1 MSTPSDASV
10 GVSVL
15 PSSVMS
21 GAFLPLASASFQ
33 SVVRLVHGTHTTLT
47 LVLAYCGKSLWNWAT
62 TPFIQETWDGTE
74 APIRHTVSCA
84 GADDVDDDPPADELL
99 ELQPAIASAAAV
111 PGTPSLLRELN
122 DRAALD
128 LLLRVGTLTRSQISE
143 YTGVSKVTVSQMLAR
158 LEERGLAMIVGE
170 QAGHRGPNA
179 ALYSVVPSSA
189 YVAGLCMDLD
199 LVSAAV
205 ADVTGRRVADVSVNP
220 NGADDPTELVRGVIE
235 QACASAGVDLAR
247 LSALVIGSPGVVDP
261 QTGDP
266 RLAVN
271 LPAWHE
277 GALEALRGVLHKPV
291 VIENDVNLAAMAER
305 AAGAATGADDFVLM
319 WLDVGLGL
327 ATMLGG
333 RLHRG
338 TAGAAGEIGYLPVH
352 GAPLHTDIRHP
363 ASGGFQS
370 LAGGAAVR
378 ALAARYGFP
387 APTAAE
393 AVAAAVSSP
402 SGVSSPSAGSAAFLD
417 DLAQRVAVGVAS
429 VCVVLDPGLVVLGGA
444 VGRAGGTALASRV
457 AAAVAAIFP
466 ARPRVVPTGVPGE
479 PVLRGAMLAALD
491 QARAA
496 LLASVADPN
505 PLAPAPV
512 AQVTA
517 PQAGVPRRWAI
528 FLPNGSWRVP
538 LQTLRARPVTLA
550 LPQISGPEFAPG
562 QPAGMTREMH
572 LTPTCLH
579 VHNGGVSKI
588 PDAEKAPRA

>member
-1 MSTPSDASV
+1 MQHS
-10 GVSVL
+10 L
-15 PSSVMS
+15 
-21 GAFLPLASASFQ
+21 Q
-33 SVVRLVHGTHTTLT
+33 SR
-47 LVLAYCGKSLWNWAT
+47 
-62 TPFIQETWDGTE
+62 
-74 APIRHTVSCA
+74 
-84 GADDVDDDPPADELL
+84 
-99 ELQPAIASAAAV
+99 SAAEARAR

-128 LLLRVGTLTRSQISE
+128 LLLRGEMLTRSQISE

-158 LEERGLAMIVGE
+158 LEERGLVSVVGE
-170 QAGHRGPNA
+170 QAGNRGPNA

-189 YVAGLCMDLD
+189 YVAGLYMESD

-205 ADVTGRRVADVSVNP
+205 ADVTGRRVADVNVNP

-235 QACASAGVDLAR
+235 RACASAGVELAR

-277 GALEALRGVLHKPV
+277 GALDALRGVLHKPV

-305 AAGAATGADDFVLM
+305 AAGAATGADDFVLV
-319 WLDVGLGL
+319 WLGGGLGL
-327 ATMLGG
+327 ATMLRGQ
-333 RLHRG
+333 LHRG

-378 ALAARYGFP
+378 GLAARYGFE

-393 AVAAAVSSP
+393 AVQAAVAAQA
-402 SGVSSPSAGSAAFLD
+402 AGSGPGPAAFLD

-429 VCVVLDPGLVVLGGA
+429 VCVVLDPGLVVLGGE
-444 VGRAGGTALASRV
+444 VGRAGGTALADRV
-457 AAAVAAIFP
+457 AAGVAAICP

-479 PVLRGAMLAALD
+479 PVLRGAMLAAVD

-496 LLASVADPN
+496 LLASVAGP
-505 PLAPAPV
+505 
-512 AQVTA
+512 
-517 PQAGVPRRWAI
+517 
-528 FLPNGSWRVP
+528 
-538 LQTLRARPVTLA
+538 
-550 LPQISGPEFAPG
+550 SGAVG
-562 QPAGMTREMH
+562 R
-572 LTPTCLH
+572 
-579 VHNGGVSKI
+579 
-588 PDAEKAPRA
+588 

>member
-1 MSTPSDASV
+1 MQHS
-10 GVSVL
+10 
-15 PSSVMS
+15 
-21 GAFLPLASASFQ
+21 
-33 SVVRLVHGTHTTLT
+33 
-47 LVLAYCGKSLWNWAT
+47 
-62 TPFIQETWDGTE
+62 
-74 APIRHTVSCA
+74 
-84 GADDVDDDPPADELL
+84 
-99 ELQPAIASAAAV
+99 LQPRSAAEARGR

-128 LLLRVGTLTRSQISE
+128 LLLRGGMLTRSQISE

-158 LEERGLAMIVGE
+158 LEERGLVSIVGE
-170 QAGHRGPNA
+170 QAGNRGPNA

-189 YVAGLCMDLD
+189 YVAGLYMESD

-235 QACASAGVDLAR
+235 RACASAGVDLAR

-277 GALEALRGVLHKPV
+277 GALDALRGVLHKPV

-305 AAGAATGADDFVLM
+305 AAGAATGADDFVLV
-319 WLDVGLGL
+319 WLGGGLGL

-333 RLHRG
+333 QLHRG

-363 ASGGFQS
+363 ASGGFQW

-378 ALAARYGFP
+378 ELAARHGFP
-387 APTAAE
+387 GATAAE
-393 AVAAAVSSP
+393 AVQAAVSS
-402 SGVSSPSAGSAAFLD
+402 SSAGSSAFLD

-429 VCVVLDPGLVVLGGA
+429 VCLVLDPGLVVLGGE

-457 AAAVAAIFP
+457 AACVAAIWP
-466 ARPRVVPTGVPGE
+466 AHPRVVPTGVPGE
-479 PVLRGAMLAALD
+479 PVLRGAMLAAVD

-496 LLASVADPN
+496 LLASVADPSS
-505 PLAPAPV
+505 A
-512 AQVTA
+512 
-517 PQAGVPRRWAI
+517 AGR
-528 FLPNGSWRVP
+528 
-538 LQTLRARPVTLA
+538 
-550 LPQISGPEFAPG
+550 
-562 QPAGMTREMH
+562 
-572 LTPTCLH
+572 
-579 VHNGGVSKI
+579 
-588 PDAEKAPRA
+588 

>member
-1 MSTPSDASV
+1 MQH
-10 GVSVL
+10 
-15 PSSVMS
+15 
-21 GAFLPLASASFQ
+21 PLQA
-33 SVVRLVHGTHTTLT
+33 R
-47 LVLAYCGKSLWNWAT
+47 
-62 TPFIQETWDGTE
+62 
-74 APIRHTVSCA
+74 
-84 GADDVDDDPPADELL
+84 PPAE
-99 ELQPAIASAAAV
+99 PRGR

-128 LLLRVGTLTRSQISE
+128 LLLRGEMLTRSQISE

-158 LEERGLAMIVGE
+158 LEERGLVAVVGE

-189 YVAGLCMDLD
+189 YVAGLYMESD

-220 NGADDPTELVRGVIE
+220 SGADDPVDVVRGVVE
-235 QACASAGVDLAR
+235 RACATAGVDVAR

-261 QTGDP
+261 RTGDP

-277 GALEALRGVLHKPV
+277 GALDALRGVLHKPV

-305 AAGAATGADDFVLM
+305 AAGAALGADDFVLV
-319 WLDVGLGL
+319 WLGVGLGL
-327 ATMLGG
+327 ATMLDG

-378 ALAARYGFP
+378 ALAARHGFE
-387 APTAAE
+387 APTAAG
-393 AVAAAVSSP
+393 AVRAAVSSP
-402 SGVSSPSAGSAAFLD
+402 SAASAAFLD

-429 VCVVLDPGLVVLGGA
+429 VCVVLDPGLVVLGGE

-457 AAAVAAIFP
+457 AAAVAAIWP
-466 ARPRVVPTGVPGE
+466 SHPPVVPTGVPGE
-479 PVLRGAMLAALD
+479 PVLRGAMLAAVD

-496 LLASVADPN
+496 LLASVADPSR
-505 PLAPAPV
+505 
-512 AQVTA
+512 
-517 PQAGVPRRWAI
+517 PQ
-528 FLPNGSWRVP
+528 
-538 LQTLRARPVTLA
+538 
-550 LPQISGPEFAPG
+550 
-562 QPAGMTREMH
+562 
-572 LTPTCLH
+572 
-579 VHNGGVSKI
+579 
-588 PDAEKAPRA
+588 